1 LSSQFCKHNGPIVA
15 QNPKNVSEDVVRL
28 LAAKSKR
35 KSMKTAIKF
44 GLLAFAL
51 FAFSYVVEYKA
62 ILALETSYSGP
73 STYEYER

>member
-1 LSSQFCKHNGPIVA
+1 
-15 QNPKNVSEDVVRL
+15 L